1 VSEHQTADV
10 GAGGAVVPPPV
21 IGRLARAHAWIVTG
35 PLRYVVPPLW
45 IAVAVAATLYLPSVS
60 AGPGAL
66 GDLTPRD
73 AAAIRAERE
82 AARLFAIPVLS
93 RTVVVQRDPGGLTLD
108 AQKQTIAA
116 ALAVDQG
123 TVTPPRGLLGA
134 LPIINAPG
142 MARVGRVPATTAIT
156 LLFFDPATSWGTRD
170 ASAAEYARA
179 YLDAPGSSVVGVTGA
194 VPARLAQGRE
204 IVNRLELVEI
214 ATVIVIAVIVGLT
227 FRAVGAP
234 LITLAAGIIAYLVAI
249 RVAAW
254 VGGAVGVSAPAE
266 LQPLMVVLLLGIVT
280 DYSIFY
286 LSGFRN
292 RLVAGVPRNS
302 AVRWTTA
309 EFTPVIVTAGLM
321 VAAGALA
328 LLVARLGFMRALG
341 PGMALAV
348 VIGLVVAVTLV
359 PALLAV
365 FGRLVFWPRVPIAPE
380 DAGGASPGTQAR
392 SLSRRVAHLS
402 TNRAVAAVIILFCV
416 VVLVAASTGL
426 MRLRVGFN
434 LISVLPSSAE
444 VKQAAD
450 AAEKGFS
457 KGILSPT
464 EVIIKQP
471 GVGRETSKLRA
482 LERAITRLPGVAQVI
497 GPREQS
503 LLAESRVALPPIAV
517 SRDRSAARYL
527 VVFDVDPLGSEGIAR
542 YDGLRAAMP
551 SLLSAAGVGGASV
564 LYAGDTAL
572 AEESV
577 SLTMADLI
585 RVALAVLIVDFL
597 LLVLFLRALLAPLY
611 LAAASMLALT
621 AALGVTSYVFVV
633 LLDAGSLTYYVPLAA
648 AVLLVS
654 LGSDY
659 NVFLVGRIWEEA
671 RVRPWRPAIEDAV
684 PRVRR
689 AISVAALALASS
701 FALLAIVG
709 LSSFRELA
717 FLLCFGVL
725 VDAFFVRSLL
735 VPALVVAFGRAGA
748 WPGRLGRGTPRL
760 PEAGR
765 PLGSHR
771 EDPSVI
777 E

>member
-1 VSEHQTADV
+1 MSEHQTDDE
-10 GAGGAVVPPPV
+10 GIGGAVGPLPV
-21 IGRLARAHAWIVTG
+21 IGRLARTHAWLVTG
-35 PLRYVVPPLW
+35 PLRYVVTPLW

-60 AGPGAL
+60 SGPGAI
-66 GDLTPRD
+66 GDLTPRN

-82 AARLFAIPVLS
+82 AARLFAFPVLS
-93 RTVVVQRDPGGLTLD
+93 RTVVVQRDPGGLALG
-108 AQKQTIAA
+108 AQQQTITA

-123 TVTPPRGLLGA
+123 TVTPPRGMLGA

-142 MARVGRVPATTAIT
+142 VARVGRVPATTAIT
-156 LLFFDPATSWGTRD
+156 LLFFDPASSWGTRE

-194 VPARLAQGRE
+194 LPARLAQGRE
-204 IVNRLELVEI
+204 IRDRLELVEI
-214 ATVIVIAVIVGLT
+214 ATVIVIALIVGLT

-254 VGGAVGVSAPAE
+254 VGGEFGVSAPAE

-292 RLVAGVPRNS
+292 RLVAGVPRS
-302 AVRWTTA
+302 TAVRQTTA
-309 EFTPVIVTAGLM
+309 EFTPVIVTAGLL
-321 VAAGALA
+321 VAAGALG

-348 VIGLVVAVTLV
+348 VIGLIVAVTLV

-380 DAGGASPGTQAR
+380 EAGGGSPDTQAR
-392 SLSRRVAHLS
+392 SLSRRLTHLS
-402 TNRAVAAVIILFCV
+402 TNRVAAAVTILFCV
-416 VVLVAASTGL
+416 AVLVAASSGL
-426 MRLRVGFN
+426 TRLRVGFN

-464 EVIIKQP
+464 EVIIKRP
-471 GVGRETSKLRA
+471 DVGRETSKLTA
-482 LERAITRLPGVAQVI
+482 LERAIARLPGVAQVL
-497 GPREQS
+497 GPRELS
-503 LLAESRVALPPIAV
+503 LLAESGVVLPPIAV
-517 SRDRSAARYL
+517 SQDRSAVRYL

-542 YDGLRAAMP
+542 YDSLRAAMP
-551 SLLSAAGVGGASV
+551 SLLSAVGIGGASV

-577 SLTMADLI
+577 KLTMADLI
-585 RVALAVLIVDFL
+585 RVAFAVLVVDFL
-597 LLVLFLRALLAPLY
+597 LLVLFLRALLAPVY

-621 AALGVTSYVFVV
+621 ATLGVTSYVFVV

-709 LSSFRELA
+709 LRSFRELA
-717 FLLCFGVL
+717 FILCFGVL

-735 VPALVVAFGRAGA
+735 VPALVVVFGRLGA
-748 WPGRLGRGTPRL
+748 WPGRLWRGTPQL
-760 PEAGR
+760 PEAVRPRGPGR
-765 PLGSHR
+765 DD
-771 EDPSVI
+771 ET
-777 E
+777 

>member
-1 VSEHQTADV
+1 MSEQQTA
-10 GAGGAVVPPPV
+10 GPVVDSRPL
-21 IGRLARAHAWIVTG
+21 IGRLARAHAWLVTG

-45 IAVAVAATLYLPSVS
+45 IAVVVAATLYLPSVS

-66 GDLTPRD
+66 GDLTPRN
-73 AAAIRAERE
+73 AAAISAERE
-82 AARLFAIPVLS
+82 SARLFALPVLS
-93 RTVVVQRDPGGLTLD
+93 RTVVVQRDRGGLTLD
-108 AQKQTIAA
+108 AQKQTITA
-116 ALAVDQG
+116 ALAIDQG
-123 TVTPPRGLLGA
+123 TVPAPRGLLGA

-156 LLFFDPATSWGTRD
+156 FLFFDPATSWGTRE
-170 ASAAEYARA
+170 ASAAEYART

-194 VPARLAQGRE
+194 LPARLAQGRA
-204 IVNRLELVEI
+204 IRDRLELVEI
-214 ATVIVIAVIVGLT
+214 ATVILIALIVGLT
-227 FRAVGAP
+227 FRAIGAP
-234 LITLAAGIIAYLVAI
+234 LITLAAGIVAYLVAI

-254 VGGAVGVSAPAE
+254 VAEKAGASAPAE

-292 RLVAGVPRNS
+292 RLAAGVPRS
-302 AVRWTTA
+302 AAVRRTTA
-309 EFTPVIVTAGLM
+309 EFTPVIVIAGLT

-348 VIGLVVAVTLV
+348 IIGLVVAVTLV
-359 PALLAV
+359 PALLAI
-365 FGRLVFWPRVPIAPE
+365 FGRLVFWPRVPAVAAPE
-380 DAGGASPGTQAR
+380 DAGGGSADTHAR
-392 SLSRRVAHLS
+392 PLSRRLAHLS
-402 TNRAVAAVIILFCV
+402 TNRAVAALIILFCV
-416 VVLVAASTGL
+416 AVLVAASTGL
-426 MRLRVGFN
+426 THLRVGFN
-434 LISVLPSSAE
+434 LISALPSSTE

-471 GVGRETSKLRA
+471 GIGRETSKLVA
-482 LERAITRLPGVAQVI
+482 LERAITRRPGVAQVI

-503 LLAESRVALPPIAV
+503 LLKESGVDLPPIAV

-527 VVFDVDPLGSEGIAR
+527 VVFDADPLGSEGIAR
-542 YDGLRAAMP
+542 YDSLRAAMP
-551 SLLSAAGVGGASV
+551 SLLSDADIEGASV

-577 SLTMADLI
+577 KLTMADLL
-585 RVALAVLIVDFL
+585 RVALAVFVLDFL
-597 LLVLFLRALLAPLY
+597 LLVLYLRALLAPLY
-611 LAAASMLALT
+611 LVAASILALT
-621 AALGVTSYVFVV
+621 ASIGVTGYVFVV

-671 RVRPWRPAIEDAV
+671 RFRPWRPALEDAV

-701 FALLAIVG
+701 FALLAIVD
-709 LSSFRELA
+709 LQPFRELA

-735 VPALVVAFGRAGA
+735 VPALVAVFGRAGA
-748 WPGRLGRGTPRL
+748 WPGRLGRGMPQP
-760 PEAGR
+760 PEAQR
-765 PLGSHR
+765 PPDSRGENH
-771 EDPSVI
+771 SVTG
-777 E
+777 

>member
-1 VSEHQTADV
+1 MRKHQTDDV
-10 GAGGAVVPPPV
+10 GIAGAVGPLPV
-21 IGRLARAHAWIVTG
+21 IGRFARTHAWLVTG

-60 AGPGAL
+60 AGPGAI
-66 GDLTPRD
+66 GDLTPRN
-73 AAAIRAERE
+73 AAAIRAESE

-93 RTVVVQRDPGGLTLD
+93 RTVVVQRDPGGLNLG
-108 AQKQTIAA
+108 AQQQTITA

-156 LLFFDPATSWGTRD
+156 LLFFDPATSWGTRE
-170 ASAAEYARA
+170 ASAAEYART

-194 VPARLAQGRE
+194 LPARLAQGRE
-204 IVNRLELVEI
+204 IRDRLVLVEI
-214 ATVIVIAVIVGLT
+214 ATVLVIALIVGLT

-249 RVAAW
+249 RVVAW
-254 VGGAVGVSAPAE
+254 VGGEFGVSAPAE

-292 RLVAGVPRNS
+292 RLAAGVPRS
-302 AVRWTTA
+302 AAVRQTTA

-348 VIGLVVAVTLV
+348 IIGLLVAVTLV

-365 FGRLVFWPRVPIAPE
+365 FGRLVFWPRVPSAPE
-380 DAGGASPGTQAR
+380 AAGGGSPDTQAR
-392 SLSRRVAHLS
+392 SLSRRLTHLS
-402 TNRAVAAVIILFCV
+402 TNRVVAAVIILICV
-416 VVLVAASTGL
+416 AVLVAASSGL
-426 MRLRVGFN
+426 TRLRVGFN
-434 LISVLPSSAE
+434 LISVLPSSTE

-464 EVIIKQP
+464 EVIIEQP
-471 GVGRETSKLRA
+471 GVGQETSKLTA
-482 LERAITRLPGVAQVI
+482 LEQEIARLPGVAQVF
-497 GPREQS
+497 GPRELS
-503 LLAESRVALPPIAV
+503 FLAESGVVLPPIAV
-517 SRDRSAARYL
+517 SQDGSAVRYL

-551 SLLSAAGVGGASV
+551 SLLSAAGIGGASV

-577 SLTMADLI
+577 KLTMADLI
-585 RVALAVLIVDFL
+585 RVALAVLVVDFL
-597 LLVLFLRALLAPLY
+597 LLVLFLRAVLAPVY

-621 AALGVTSYVFVV
+621 ATLGVTTYVFIV
-633 LLDAGSLTYYVPLAA
+633 LLDVGSLTYYVPLAA

-671 RVRPWRPAIEDAV
+671 SVRPWRPAIEDAV

-709 LSSFRELA
+709 VRSFRELA

-735 VPALVVAFGRAGA
+735 VPALVVVFGRVGA
-748 WPGRLGRGTPRL
+748 WPGRLWQGTPQL

-765 PLGSHR
+765 PRGPGLDD
-771 EDPSVI
+771 ET
-777 E
+777 

>member
-1 VSEHQTADV
+1 MSEHQTDDV
-10 GAGGAVVPPPV
+10 SIGGAVGPRPV
-21 IGRLARAHAWIVTG
+21 IGRLARTHAWLVTG

-60 AGPGAL
+60 SGPGAI
-66 GDLTPRD
+66 GDLTPRN

-93 RTVVVQRDPGGLTLD
+93 RMVVVQRDPGGLPLE
-108 AQKQTIAA
+108 AQEQTIAA

-134 LPIINAPG
+134 LPILNAPG

-156 LLFFDPATSWGTRD
+156 LLFFDPATSWGTRE

-204 IVNRLELVEI
+204 IRDRLELVAI
-214 ATVIVIAVIVGLT
+214 ATVIVIALIVGLT

-254 VGGAVGVSAPAE
+254 VGGQFGVSAPAE

-292 RLVAGVPRNS
+292 RLAAGVPRS
-302 AVRWTTA
+302 TAVRQTTA
-309 EFTPVIVTAGLM
+309 EFTPVIVTAGLL
-321 VAAGALA
+321 VAAGVLA

-348 VIGLVVAVTLV
+348 VIGLIVAVTLV

-365 FGRLVFWPRVPIAPE
+365 FGRLVFWPRVPIAPA
-380 DAGGASPGTQAR
+380 DAGGGSPDTRAR
-392 SLSRRVAHLS
+392 SLSRRLTHLS
-402 TNRAVAAVIILFCV
+402 TNRVVAAAIILFCV
-416 VVLVAASTGL
+416 AVLVAASSGL
-426 MRLRVGFN
+426 THLRVGFN

-464 EVIIKQP
+464 EVIVKQP
-471 GVGRETSKLRA
+471 GIGRDTSKLTA
-482 LERAITRLPGVAQVI
+482 LEQAIAGLPGVAQVL
-497 GPREQS
+497 GPRE
-503 LLAESRVALPPIAV
+503 LTFLAESGVVLPPIAV
-517 SRDRSAARYL
+517 SQDGSAARYL

-551 SLLSAAGVGGASV
+551 TLLSVVGIGGASV

-577 SLTMADLI
+577 KLTMADLI
-585 RVALAVLIVDFL
+585 RVALAVFVVDFL

-621 AALGVTSYVFVV
+621 ATLGVASYVFVV
-633 LLDAGSLTYYVPLAA
+633 LLDTGSLTYYVPLAA

-671 RVRPWRPAIEDAV
+671 SVRPWRPAIEDAV

-689 AISVAALALASS
+689 AISVAALALAAS

-709 LSSFRELA
+709 LRSFRELA

-735 VPALVVAFGRAGA
+735 VPALVVVFGRAGA
-748 WPGRLGRGTPRL
+748 WPGRLWRGTPQL

-765 PLGSHR
+765 ALGPGR
-771 EDPSVI
+771 DDET
-777 E
+777 